1 MIKWKVDAEKLT
13 DQAFNR
19 LLITSLFWIFLAVVC
34 LCSVTWAWFGTSIS
48 SPPITLEAGTYNAEM
63 TVYATS
69 QAAGAD
75 GTVTETLT
83 ELAPYEIDGTIQ
95 RYAFDKDVLYRVRV
109 DLSDSTS
116 NGYCK
121 IYVDGLQTVY
131 ANLVTE
137 DGVFEFAVR
146 ISANT
151 TVSIETRWGIYSGES
166 AFEDGDT
173 IELTVPSV
181 IGGSTDETDT
191 APTEEATSS
200 EEAVTEES
208 SAETSL
214 EEVGAE

>member
-69 QAAGAD
+69 QTAGVD
-75 GTVTETLT
+75 GSVTETLT

-95 RYAFDKDVLYRVRV
+95 RYAFEKDVLYRVQV

-131 ANLVTE
+131 ANLATE

-181 IGGSTDETDT
+181 SGGSTDEADT

-208 SAETSL
+208 SAETSV
-214 EEVGAE
+214 EEIGAE

>member
-95 RYAFDKDVLYRVRV
+95 RYAFDKDVLYRGRV

-121 IYVDGLQTVY
+121 IYVDGLKTVY

-181 IGGSTDETDT
+181 SGGSTDETDT

-200 EEAVTEES
+200 EEVATEES
-208 SAETSL
+208 SAETSV
-214 EEVGAE
+214 EEIGAE